1 MIRKSTI
8 NLLNFGIENE
18 DYVILEDGRIDYP
31 EGQDANSVG
40 YSVNETWLFG
50 NQYLSHV
57 FVPLDA
63 DVREQSRQIN
73 DSAELSPLFGFTT
86 DISDYSTE
94 ITGLTNAYNTYAR
107 GLHCG
112 TMDVDEAI
120 NPSCI

>member
-40 YSVNETWLFG
+40 YSVNETWLFV

-57 FVPLDA
+57 FVP
-63 DVREQSRQIN
+63 
-73 DSAELSPLFGFTT
+73 PPG
-86 DISDYSTE
+86 
-94 ITGLTNAYNTYAR
+94 
-107 GLHCG
+107 C
-112 TMDVDEAI
+112 
-120 NPSCI
+120 

>member
-1 MIRKSTI
+1 M
-8 NLLNFGIENE
+8 
-18 DYVILEDGRIDYP
+18 GRIDYP

-73 DSAELSPLFGFTT
+73 DSAELSPAFWIYNRYFGLFYR
-86 DISDYSTE
+86 DY
-94 ITGLTNAYNTYAR
+94 GAYK
-107 GLHCG
+107 
-112 TMDVDEAI
+112 
-120 NPSCI
+120 CI

>member
-1 MIRKSTI
+1 MIRKSTV

-57 FVPLDA
+57 FVPPWMLMFGNNPDRSMIRQNCPRFLDLQ
-63 DVREQSRQIN
+63 RISQII
-73 DSAELSPLFGFTT
+73 LQRL
-86 DISDYSTE
+86 
-94 ITGLTNAYNTYAR
+94 R
-107 GLHCG
+107 GLQMLIIHLP
-112 TMDVDEAI
+112 VD
-120 NPSCI
+120 